1 MILTRLTVVIILQYT
16 HIPNPYVIHLKLIQ
30 CCMSAVS
37 IKLERKEDRIWIGVE
52 YIWMYSVKN
61 NKMTKRKR
69 ERQTWKSHATERELP
84 QAYNTRSVWNTGPPL

>member
-37 IKLERKEDRIWIGVE
+37 IKLKEKEDRIWVVLSIYECIVL
-52 YIWMYSVKN
+52 KN

-69 ERQTWKSHATERELP
+69 ERQT
-84 QAYNTRSVWNTGPPL
+84 